1 MRSQIIA
8 VAQYASSSG
17 KISGPKNPAFLAP
30 TVAFQV
36 PASSGDKCSG
46 GGGRPSWGKGTI
58 LEWSDIA
65 IAPKVLACEGCH
77 PHKSHGFDPMV
88 RCGSRPPARLSKL
101 DLGVSLNARAHASAV
116 EAVELSRCDSRS

>member
-36 PASSGDKCSG
+36 SASSRDKCSG
-46 GGGRPSWGKGTI
+46 GGGRPSWGKGMI

-65 IAPKVLACEGCH
+65 IAPKVWAARSVILIGKIPWFWSYGAVRIEAAGAAL
-77 PHKSHGFDPMV
+77 KIGFG
-88 RCGSRPPARLSKL
+88 R
-101 DLGVSLNARAHASAV
+101 
-116 EAVELSRCDSRS
+116 ET

>member
-17 KISGPKNPAFLAP
+17 KISGPKKPAFLAP

-36 PASSGDKCSG
+36 SASSRDKCSG

-58 LEWSDIA
+58 LEWLDIA
-65 IAPKVLACEGCH
+65 IAPKVLACEECYLIGKT
-77 PHKSHGFDPMV
+77 PWFWSYKSHGFGPMV

-101 DLGVSLNARAHASAV
+101 DLG
-116 EAVELSRCDSRS
+116 